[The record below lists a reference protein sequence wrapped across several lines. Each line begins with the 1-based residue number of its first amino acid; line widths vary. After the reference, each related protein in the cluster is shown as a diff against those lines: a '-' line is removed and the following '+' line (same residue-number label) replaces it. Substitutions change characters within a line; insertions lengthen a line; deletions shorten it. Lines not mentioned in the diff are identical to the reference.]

1 MARKKKK
8 KQTRAYKRGRVTIV
22 TAGLIAIVTT
32 TLLGFISIPLALLS
46 LGIFS
51 LVGMIEAE
59 VYRREFWEKAAS
71 FKFKTLKDG
80 QDTLTKNILSN
91 AKAIERLKKDISET
105 KVRAAEEAPAT
116 VFEDVP
122 DNPGRAALPFEL
134 DTKPLQKSLRATK
147 PQTPDAPPP
156 EPPMNDDS
164 DDYDYESVSDN
175 VVRELVRHAMR
186 EKRVDVFI
194 QPIMRL
200 PQRQVRF
207 YEMFARIRARPGQYL
222 PASRYME
229 IAEQDN
235 LDGEIDN
242 LLLLHCL
249 KTIQGSAHV
258 KRAAPFFINIKD
270 STLKNTAFMKRLLGF
285 VSKNRDLAPRLV
297 FEIRQHDFDNM
308 TPALLEIMRGLGT
321 LGCSFSLDHVET
333 LKIDIADLLHFK
345 IRFVKF
351 AANKLKADA
360 SSKVFAEVH
369 RNKRKLEA
377 NGIGVI
383 VERIES
389 EEQMRELFD
398 YDVHYG
404 QGYLFGKPEL
414 EGAYMK
420 RERARRMGLD
430 EDAA

>member
-1 MARKKKK
+1 MARKKQK
-8 KQTRAYKRGRVTIV
+8 KQAFKKPSR
-22 TAGLIAIVTT
+22 TALIAGIFTATITT
-32 TLLGFISIPLALLS
+32 TLLSFISLELAMLS
-46 LGIFS
+46 FGLFALGAI
-51 LVGMIEAE
+51 VYAE
-59 VYRREFWEKAAS
+59 GRRRQFWEQAAS
-71 FKFKTLKDG
+71 FKFKSLKDTQDALAKEVILNSSEIDTLKGDVIAA
-80 QDTLTKNILSN
+80 QTSMNDLQSNPTDMDDMPTK
-91 AKAIERLKKDISET
+91 
-105 KVRAAEEAPAT
+105 
-116 VFEDVP
+116 
-122 DNPGRAALPFEL
+122 PGRATLPFEL
-134 DTKPLQKSLRATK
+134 DTKPLPKSPRAMK
-147 PQTPDAPPP
+147 PQLSEHNALDNMA
-156 EPPMNDDS
+156 EE
-164 DDYDYESVSDN
+164 DYESVSD
-175 VVRELVRHAMR
+175 VIVRELIHHAM
-186 EKRVDVFI
+186 EHKRVDVFI

-235 LDGEIDN
+235 LDAEIDN

-258 KRAAPFFINIKD
+258 KRAAPFFINIKN
-270 STLKNTAFMKRLLGF
+270 STLKNVEFMKRLLGF

-297 FEIRQHDFDNM
+297 FEIRQRDFDDM
-308 TPALLEIMRGLGT
+308 PPALLEIMRGLGK

-333 LKIDIADLLHFK
+333 LKIDIHDLQHFK

-351 AANKLKADA
+351 AANKLNA
-360 SSKVFAEVH
+360 SNNSKVFAELH
-369 RNKRKLEA
+369 RSKRKLEA

-389 EEQMRELFD
+389 EEQMRELLD

-414 EGAYMK
+414 EGAYKK
-420 RERARRMGLD
+420 RSRARRMGLE
-430 EDAA
+430 EDVA